1 MKRLI
6 FLTAFMATLFS
17 ICSCKNSGKALLP
30 NVSGKAGEI
39 AVVINKGDWE
49 GAVGTELRDLLTSD
63 CPFLPQK
70 EPLYNLANVS
80 PAGFTNMFQLHR
92 NIIFC
97 NIDAKVSDPG
107 VVYKVDQWAKPQTL
121 VIINAPDSDTAVS
134 LIKENGT
141 MILNTFE
148 QAERDRVIMNC
159 IQYEESSLRA
169 IVNKAFG
176 GSPYFPSGYSLKKQT
191 DDFIWIGYDTQYTIQ
206 GIFVYRYPATGKD
219 ILTIDNIIARRNE
232 ILKANVPGMF
242 ENTYMTTAE
251 AVAPN
256 LEYLKYRGREFA
268 QVRGFW
274 EVHNDF
280 MGGPFISHSFYSPD
294 GKDIIVLEAFVYAP
308 KYDKRNYLRQVE
320 SIIYSFEWADRQGK
334 EENEGK

>member
-49 GAVGTELRDLLTSD
+49 GAVGTELRALLTSD

-274 EVHNDF
+274 EVRNDF

-334 EENEGK
+334 EEIEGK

>member
-1 MKRLI
+1 MAA
-6 FLTAFMATLFS
+6 FLSL
-17 ICSCKNSGKALLP
+17 CSCGNSGKSLLP
-30 NVSGKAGEI
+30 NISGKAGEI
-39 AVVINKGDWE
+39 LVVINKGDWE
-49 GAVGTELRDLLTSD
+49 GAAGNELRTLLASD

-80 PAGFTNMFQLHR
+80 PSGFTSMFQLHR

-97 NIDAKVSDPG
+97 NIDPDVTEAG
-107 VVYKVDQWAKPQTL
+107 VVYKTDRWARPQCL

-134 LIKENGT
+134 LIKENGE

-159 IQYEESSLRA
+159 MQYEEYTIRA
-169 IVNKAFG
+169 AVNKAFG
-176 GSPYFPSGYSLKKQT
+176 GSPYFPSGYAIKKQT
-191 DDFIWIGYDTQYTIQ
+191 DDFFWIGYDTQYTIQ
-206 GIFVYRYPATGKD
+206 GIFIYRYPVTGKD
-219 ILTIDNIIARRNE
+219 DLTLDTIISRRNE

-256 LEYLKYRGREFA
+256 LEYIRYRGREFA

-280 MGGPFISHSFYSPD
+280 MGGPFISHSFYSRD
-294 GKDIIVLEAFVYAP
+294 GKYIIVLEAFVYAP

-320 SIIYSFEWADRQGK
+320 SIIYSFEWEDQQGK
-334 EENEGK
+334 QEKPEK